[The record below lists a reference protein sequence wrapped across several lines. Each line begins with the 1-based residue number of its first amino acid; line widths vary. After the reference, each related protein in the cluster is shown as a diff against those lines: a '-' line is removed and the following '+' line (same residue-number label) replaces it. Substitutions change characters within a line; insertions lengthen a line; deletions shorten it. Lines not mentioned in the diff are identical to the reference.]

1 MLIDENLREDVTLK
15 KTHIPKLDD
24 FLGGGIPDGSSIL
37 FCAVPGVECEAFG
50 YQILNGIIE
59 DGGNGFIFS
68 NVAEPHN
75 ITYEFSRYGWNLEK
89 YIEEERAFFVDGSS
103 NFIGVPPMG
112 KYIIDK
118 FSQIKDVVL
127 KAIADVPSGV
137 GIINNLSTLID
148 YLEED
153 SIIDIIDQW
162 NQQAR
167 EKNTILVYIFT
178 RWDYNQELV
187 DRIKASVDS
196 VVSLNSIEE
205 RVIIG
210 QGFMVTDAS
219 WTEPSKSMVLYFV
232 QQPGGVKI
240 YIPKI
245 LVTGPYNA
253 GKSSFVKSISEKSV
267 SVDRMA
273 LEKFPT
279 TIAMDIGHID
289 HNGFVADVFGTP
301 GQERFDLML
310 DVLAK
315 EAVGAFIMVDS
326 TAPQT
331 FARAKEMINKT
342 QAEAIPKIIV
352 ANKQDLPNAM
362 APDEIRKTM
371 KLDNRIPIIPTIVN
385 KNEGTQEA
393 LDTLLKILYGD

>member
-1 MLIDENLREDVTLK
+1 MK

-24 FLGGGIPDGSSIL
+24 FLGGGIPSGSSIL

-59 DGGNGFIFS
+59 DGNKGFIFT

-75 ITYEFSRYGWNLEK
+75 IIYEFSRYGWNLEQ
-89 YIEEERAFFVDGSS
+89 YIEEEKAFFVDGSS
-103 NFIGVPPMG
+103 QLLGVPPMG
-112 KYIIDK
+112 KYSIDEL
-118 FSQIKDVVL
+118 SHIEGVVL
-127 KAIADVPSGV
+127 KAIEDVPDGV
-137 GIINNLSTLID
+137 GVINNLSTLID
-148 YLEED
+148 YLDED
-153 SIIDIIDQW
+153 KVLDVMSKW
-162 NQQAR
+162 NERAR
-167 EKNTILVYIFT
+167 QKEVILVYIFT
-178 RWDYNQELV
+178 KWDYNPEFI
-187 DRIKASVDS
+187 DSIKNSVDS
-196 VVSLNSIEE
+196 VVSLKSIEE

-210 QGFMVTDAS
+210 QGFMVTTAS
-219 WTEPSKSMVLYFV
+219 WTKPQHNLVLFFV
-232 QQPGGVKI
+232 LQPGGVKI

-253 GKSSFVKSISEKSV
+253 GKSSFVKAVSKESV

-289 HNGFVADVFGTP
+289 HNGFIADVFGTP

-315 EAVGAFIMVDS
+315 ESVGAFILVDS

-342 QAEAIPKIIV
+342 QAEAIPKVIV
-352 ANKQDLPNAM
+352 ANKQDLPDAM
-362 APDEIRKTM
+362 EPEKIREAM
-371 KLDNRIPIIPTIVN
+371 KLDKSIPIIPTAVKIN
-385 KNEGTQEA
+385 KGVEES
-393 LDTLLKILYGD
+393 LDTLLNLLYGD

>member
-1 MLIDENLREDVTLK
+1 MK

-24 FLGGGIPDGSSIL
+24 FLGGGIPGGSSIL

-50 YQILNGIIE
+50 YQILNGVIE
-59 DGGNGFIFS
+59 DGDNGFIFT
-68 NVAEPHN
+68 NVTEPNN
-75 ITYEFSRYGWNLEK
+75 IIYEFSKYGWNLEK
-89 YIEEERAFFVDGSS
+89 YLEEEKAFFVDGSS

-112 KYIIDK
+112 KYSIDES
-118 FSQIKDVVL
+118 SQIEGVVL
-127 KAIADVPSGV
+127 KAIDDVPNGIGV
-137 GIINNLSTLID
+137 INNLSTLID
-148 YLEED
+148 YHED
-153 SIIDIIDQW
+153 KIIEIMGKW
-162 NQQAR
+162 NERAR

-178 RWDYNQELV
+178 KWDYEPKLI
-187 DRIKASVDS
+187 DDIKNSVDS
-196 VVSLNSIEE
+196 VVSLTSIEE

-210 QGFMVTDAS
+210 QGFMVTGAS
-219 WTEPSKSMVLYFV
+219 WTEPKKNLVLFFV
-232 QQPGGVKI
+232 LQPGGVKI

-253 GKSSFVKSISEKSV
+253 GKSSFVKAISKESV

-279 TIAMDIGHID
+279 TIAMDIGHVD
-289 HNGFVADVFGTP
+289 HKGFIADVFGTP

-326 TAPQT
+326 STPQT

-352 ANKQDLPNAM
+352 ANKQDLPGALT
-362 APDEIRKTM
+362 PEQIRETM
-371 KLDNRIPIIPTIVN
+371 KLDKHIPIIPTIISEN
-385 KNEGTQEA
+385 KGVEEA
-393 LDTLLKILYGD
+393 LDTLLKLLYGD

>member
-1 MLIDENLREDVTLK
+1 MK

-24 FLGGGIPDGSSIL
+24 FLGGGIPSGYSIM

-59 DGGNGFIFS
+59 DGDKGFIFT
-68 NVAEPHN
+68 NVAEPNN
-75 ITYEFSRYGWNLEK
+75 IIYEFDRYGWNLQK
-89 YIEEERAFFVDGSS
+89 HLEEGKVFFIDGSS
-103 NFIGVPPMG
+103 NFIGVPPTG
-112 KYIIDK
+112 KYSIDEM
-118 FSQIKDVVL
+118 SQIEEVVL
-127 KAIADVPSGV
+127 KGIDDVPNGV
-137 GIINNLSTLID
+137 GVINNLSTILD

-153 SIIDIIDQW
+153 AIINIMNKW
-162 NQQAR
+162 NQRAK
-167 EKNTILVYIFT
+167 ENNTVLVYIFT
-178 RWDYNQELV
+178 KWDYQPEV
-187 DRIKASVDS
+187 IDSIKNAVDS
-196 VVSLNSIEE
+196 VVSLTSIEE

-210 QGFMVTDAS
+210 QGFMVTCAS
-219 WTEPSKSMVLYFV
+219 WKHPASNMVLFFV
-232 QQPGGVKI
+232 LQPGGVKI

-253 GKSSFVKSISEKSV
+253 GKSSFVRSISKESV

-279 TIAMDIGHID
+279 TIAMDIGHVD
-289 HNGFVADVFGTP
+289 HRGFVADIFGTP

-315 EAVGAFIMVDS
+315 EAVGAFILVDS
-326 TAPQT
+326 SAPQT

-352 ANKQDLPNAM
+352 ANKQDLPGALS
-362 APDEIRKTM
+362 PEEIREKM
-371 KLDNRIPIIPTIVN
+371 KLDRSIPIIPTVISEN
-385 KNEGTQEA
+385 KGVVEA
-393 LDTLLKILYGD
+393 LDSLLKILYGD

>member
-1 MLIDENLREDVTLK
+1 MK

-24 FLGGGIPDGSSIL
+24 FLGGGIPSGSSIL

-59 DGGNGFIFS
+59 DGNKGFIFT

-75 ITYEFSRYGWNLEK
+75 IIYEFSRYGWNLEK
-89 YIEEERAFFVDGSS
+89 YIEEEKAFFVDGSS
-103 NFIGVPPMG
+103 QLLGVPPMG
-112 KYIIDK
+112 KYSIDEL
-118 FSQIKDVVL
+118 SHIEGVVL
-127 KAIADVPSGV
+127 KAIEDVPDGV
-137 GIINNLSTLID
+137 GVINNLSTLID
-148 YLEED
+148 YLDED
-153 SIIDIIDQW
+153 KVLEVMSKW
-162 NQQAR
+162 NERAR
-167 EKNTILVYIFT
+167 QKEVILVYIFT
-178 RWDYNQELV
+178 KWDYNPEFI
-187 DRIKASVDS
+187 DSIKNNVDS
-196 VVSLNSIEE
+196 VVSLKSIEE

-210 QGFMVTDAS
+210 QGFMVTTAS
-219 WTEPSKSMVLYFV
+219 WTKPQHNLVLFFV
-232 QQPGGVKI
+232 LQPGGVKI

-253 GKSSFVKSISEKSV
+253 GKSSFVKAVSKESV

-289 HNGFVADVFGTP
+289 HNGFIADVFGTP

-310 DVLAK
+310 NVLAK
-315 EAVGAFIMVDS
+315 ESVGAFILVDS

-342 QAEAIPKIIV
+342 QAEAIPKVIV
-352 ANKQDLPNAM
+352 ANKQDLPHAM
-362 APDEIRKTM
+362 EPEKIREAM
-371 KLDNRIPIIPTIVN
+371 KLDKSIPIIPTAVKIN
-385 KNEGTQEA
+385 KGVEES
-393 LDTLLKILYGD
+393 LDTLLNLLYGD

>member
-1 MLIDENLREDVTLK
+1 MK

-24 FLGGGIPDGSSIL
+24 FLGGGIPGGSSIL

-59 DGGNGFIFS
+59 EGNKGFIFT
-68 NVAEPHN
+68 NVAEPDN
-75 ITYEFSRYGWNLEK
+75 ISYEFSQYGWNLEK
-89 YIEEERAFFVDGSS
+89 YLDEEKAFFVDGSS
-103 NFIGVPPMG
+103 YAIGVPPMG
-112 KYIIDK
+112 KYSIDEV
-118 FSQIKDVVL
+118 SQIEGVVI
-127 KAIADVPSGV
+127 KAIDDVPNGV
-137 GIINNLSTLID
+137 GVINNLSTLID

-153 SIIDIIDQW
+153 KITKILNKW
-162 NQQAR
+162 NEHAK

-178 RWDYNQELV
+178 KWDYDPKLIEE
-187 DRIKASVDS
+187 IKNSVDC
-196 VVSLNSIEE
+196 VVSLTSIEE

-210 QGFMVTDAS
+210 QGFMVTSAS
-219 WTEPSKSMVLYFV
+219 WIKPSKKMVLFFV
-232 QQPGGVKI
+232 LQPGGVKI

-253 GKSSFVKSISEKSV
+253 GKSSFVKSISKKSV

-279 TIAMDIGHID
+279 TIAMDIGHVD
-289 HNGFVADVFGTP
+289 HNGFVADIFGTP

-315 EAVGAFIMVDS
+315 EAVGAFILVDS

-331 FARAKEMINKT
+331 FARAKDMINKT
-342 QAEAIPKIIV
+342 QAEAIPKIII
-352 ANKQDLPNAM
+352 ANKQDIPEALP
-362 APDEIRKTM
+362 PEQIREIM
-371 KLDNRIPIIPTIVN
+371 KLNKNIPIIPTIVKEN
-385 KNEGTQEA
+385 KGVEEA
-393 LDTLLKILYGD
+393 LNTLLKLLYGD

>member
-1 MLIDENLREDVTLK
+1 MK

-24 FLGGGIPDGSSIL
+24 FLGGGIPSGSSII

-59 DGGNGFIFS
+59 DGNKGFIYT

-75 ITYEFSRYGWNLEK
+75 IIYEFSRYGWNLEQ
-89 YIEEERAFFVDGSS
+89 YIEEEKAFFVDGSS
-103 NFIGVPPMG
+103 QFLGVPPMG
-112 KYIIDK
+112 KYSIDEL
-118 FSQIKDVVL
+118 SHIEGVVL
-127 KAIADVPSGV
+127 KAIEDVPDGV
-137 GIINNLSTLID
+137 GVINNLSTLID

-153 SIIDIIDQW
+153 KVLEIMGKW
-162 NQQAR
+162 NERAKQ
-167 EKNTILVYIFT
+167 KDVILVYIFT
-178 RWDYNQELV
+178 KWDYNPKFI
-187 DRIKASVDS
+187 DSIKNSVDS
-196 VVSLNSIEE
+196 VVSLKSIEE

-210 QGFMVTDAS
+210 QGFMVTTAS
-219 WTEPSKSMVLYFV
+219 WTKPQHNMVLFFV
-232 QQPGGVKI
+232 LQPGGVKI

-253 GKSSFVKSISEKSV
+253 GKSSFVKAVSKESV

-289 HNGFVADVFGTP
+289 HNGFIADVFGTP

-315 EAVGAFIMVDS
+315 ESVGAFILVDS

-342 QAEAIPKIIV
+342 QAEAIPKVIV
-352 ANKQDLPNAM
+352 ANKQDLPDAM
-362 APDEIRKTM
+362 EPEKIREAM
-371 KLDNRIPIIPTIVN
+371 KLDKSIPIIPTAVKMN
-385 KNEGTQEA
+385 KGVEES
-393 LDTLLKILYGD
+393 LDTLLNLLYGD